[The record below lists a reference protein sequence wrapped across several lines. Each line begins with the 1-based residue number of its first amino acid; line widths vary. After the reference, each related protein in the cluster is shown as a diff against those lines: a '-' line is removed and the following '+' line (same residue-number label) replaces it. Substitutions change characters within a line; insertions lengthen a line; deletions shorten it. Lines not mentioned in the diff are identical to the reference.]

1 MVMKNNDELYE
12 LVSEDESV
20 EFEDV
25 FLFNEDNIVQNFVES
40 SDDEVFNERD
50 SRNCV
55 NCVR

>member
-25 FLFNEDNIVQNFVES
+25 FLFNEDDIVQNFVES